1 MNNSKSYNILY
12 YIIFALTAFSAI
24 GLEHVVT
31 PMGYSIST
39 PDIVILF
46 IINLLLVLI
55 YSIGLR
61 KKVSKNANVLFT
73 IIHLL
78 FFIVLFIIGC
88 LYNSKLIIPYMHF
101 SYYLKLILINYIF
114 LNIYS
119 IMSLEKNKKKTNKK
133 DRIK

>member
-24 GLEHVVT
+24 GLEHVFT

-46 IINLLLVLI
+46 IINLLLVLF
-55 YSIGLR
+55 YSVGLR
-61 KKVSKNANVLFT
+61 KKACKNTNLLFP

-101 SYYLKLILINYIF
+101 SYYFKLLLINYIF